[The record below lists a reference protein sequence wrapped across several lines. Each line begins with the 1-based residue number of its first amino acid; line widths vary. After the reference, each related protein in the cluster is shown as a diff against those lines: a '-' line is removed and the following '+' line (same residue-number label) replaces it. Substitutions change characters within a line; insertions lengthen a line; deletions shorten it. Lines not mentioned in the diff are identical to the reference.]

1 MVLTVRVIFILVS
14 LVVQLVDGNQRIVY
28 VSEPTS
34 DHEDFFTS
42 ASGVGGLISDDEDLF
57 TSGDGDSNLMCCVY
71 GNCTCISFGLAV
83 ASLISNVLI
92 NITTDVML
100 SSLNNALNLENI
112 SIIGHNNP
120 TVNCKKTG
128 GVHFNICYNCI
139 IQGITWDGCGTETEP
154 GIKLSESSN
163 LVIKNCSFQY
173 SKGPAIILSGVSGHV
188 NISHCCFMHN
198 NYYGEHDATIHYTSI
213 NVTSNH
219 HLKFFLAI
227 SNCIFTYNKY
237 AKSLVH
243 IEKIISKYNNNIT
256 FDNTKFYHNQGVP
269 IYVVNQNIH
278 LLGKVSFWNNTAEE
292 GAGIYMKDHSTAI
305 FNKNSDVAF
314 IQNSANRNGGA
325 VFLRNHSSII
335 FDQNSFAVFDNNYAK
350 TGIIYSE
357 DNCNVTFQGTCEVTF
372 RNNLIKQDGS
382 AIAVKKSHI
391 TFTGNSN
398 VMFINNAIIR
408 FRLFRL
414 KVTYGATIYS
424 KHSHMSFRGNS
435 ITLFK
440 DNVASEG
447 GAILSK
453 LSSISFKENST
464 TEFTNNTAYMNG
476 GAIYSQDSPISF
488 EENSTTKFTN
498 NTALDHGGAIYSL
511 DTFYADNEVL
521 YTIFISLYDGSI
533 PFAEFE
539 ELVFKAIS
547 NFDKYHGSVSF
558 EDNSTIE
565 FTNNTGKYGGA
576 ISSSSCPISFRSISS
591 TNFNNNVAKVDGGA
605 ILIDFSLLSSKD
617 YSHIEFNN
625 NAATRGGAIWSI
637 DDSIISFEGFSTTVF
652 SNNNA
657 KGYGGAIV
665 SGKTSEITFCCNST
679 VKFMHNNASFSESVY
694 CDSDSIV
701 TSKGNSTIIFND
713 VLAKWCTDI
722 CLPYRGQGAVTIN
735 GDGIVMCNDQK
746 AFACLSEKCHCKNL
760 EHLLHGVTFS
770 NNAVVTIADTAIL
783 SSFVWLQFLKNVSI
797 IGQNNFT
804 VFCVND
810 GEIYIF
816 KCTNLTIEGIK
827 LVGCGRYDEITNYP
841 IPAIKIKDSSV
852 IIQKSTFQYLLAPA
866 INFLSSDFIMKYCNF
881 MNNNYYRYHFE
892 TIIISSTL
900 KGTQIFSN
908 CDFSYNYGGKGIVYL
923 EDTIYVLMSYNT
935 TFNNNQG
942 ASIHLSSYCS
952 LHISGDILF
961 KNNTAENGAGIYIS
975 DHSTVIFG
983 EHSNVKFINN
993 SVDYN
998 GSAIFINI
1006 HSNITFEQNSIAT
1019 FSDNKCVSGTI
1030 YSKDNSN
1037 VTFKATS
1044 QVIFNQQLSHT
1055 IWSSHIFY

>member
-14 LVVQLVDGNQRIVY
+14 LVVQFVDGNQRTVY
-28 VSEPTS
+28 VSELIS
-34 DHEDFFTS
+34 DHEDSFTS
-42 ASGVGGLISDDEDLF
+42 ARGVDGLNSDDEDFF

-71 GNCTCISFGLAV
+71 GNCTCNSFGLAL
-83 ASLISNVLI
+83 ASLTSNVLI

-100 SSLNNALNLENI
+100 SSIINALNLENV

-120 TVNCKKTG
+120 TVNCKKAG
-128 GVHFNICYNCI
+128 GVHFKFCYNCV
-139 IQGITWDGCGTETEP
+139 IQDITWDGCGSETEP

-173 SKGPAIILSGVSGHV
+173 SKGPVIILSGVSGRV

-198 NYYGEHDATIHYTSI
+198 NYYGEHDAAIHYTSI
-213 NVTSNH
+213 NVTSNQ
-219 HLKFFLAI
+219 FFLVI
-227 SNCIFTYNKY
+227 SNCNFTCNKY

-243 IEKIISKYNNNIT
+243 IEKIMSKYNNNIT
-256 FDNTKFYHNQGVP
+256 FHNTMFYHNQGVP
-269 IYVVNQNIH
+269 IYVVNQKIH
-278 LLGKVSFWNNTAEE
+278 LLGKVSFWNNTAEK
-292 GAGIYMKDHSTAI
+292 GAGIYMKDQSTAI
-305 FNKNSDVAF
+305 FDKNSDVAF
-314 IQNSANRNGGA
+314 IQNFANHNGGA
-325 VFLRNHSSII
+325 IFLRNHSSIT

-350 TGIIYSE
+350 TGIIYSK

-372 RNNLIKQDGS
+372 RNNLIERDGS
-382 AIAVKKSHI
+382 AIASVKKSHI

-424 KHSHMSFRGNS
+424 KRSHMSFRGNS

-440 DNVASEG
+440 DNVATEGG
-447 GAILSK
+447 GAIYSCLSP
-453 LSSISFKENST
+453 ISFKENST
-464 TEFTNNTAYMNG
+464 TEFTNNTAYNDG
-476 GAIYSQDSPISF
+476 GAIFSQDSPISF

-498 NTALDHGGAIYSL
+498 NTALGDGGAIFSF
-511 DTFYADNEVL
+511 DTFYFDYQA
-521 YTIFISLYDGSI
+521 IYDAYIATYNGSI
-533 PFAEFE
+533 PFAVFE
-539 ELVFKAIS
+539 ELVSKEIS
-547 NFDKYHGSVSF
+547 NIDKYHASVSF
-558 EDNSTIE
+558 EGNSTIE
-565 FTNNTGKYGGA
+565 FTNNTGRYGGA
-576 ISSSSCPISFRSISS
+576 IFSDSSPISFRSISS

-605 ILIDFSLLSSKD
+605 ICLDFSLLSSKG

-625 NAATRGGAIWSI
+625 NAAKRGGAIWSI
-637 DDSIISFEGFSTTVF
+637 DDTFISFEGFSTTVF

-657 KGYGGAIV
+657 KDYGGAIV

-679 VKFMHNNASFSESVY
+679 VTFMHNNAPFSESVY

-722 CLPYRGQGAVTIN
+722 CLPYPGQGAVIIN

-783 SSFVWLQFLKNVSI
+783 SSFVWLQFLTNVSI

-827 LVGCGRYDEITNYP
+827 LIGCGRYDEITNYP
-841 IPAIKIKDSSV
+841 IPAIKIKGL
-852 IIQKSTFQYLLAPA
+852 IG
-866 INFLSSDFIMKYCNF
+866 
-881 MNNNYYRYHFE
+881 NNPE
-892 TIIISSTL
+892 
-900 KGTQIFSN
+900 K
-908 CDFSYNYGGKGIVYL
+908 
-923 EDTIYVLMSYNT
+923 
-935 TFNNNQG
+935 
-942 ASIHLSSYCS
+942 
-952 LHISGDILF
+952 
-961 KNNTAENGAGIYIS
+961 YIS
-975 DHSTVIFG
+975 
-983 EHSNVKFINN
+983 
-993 SVDYN
+993 
-998 GSAIFINI
+998 IFIGT
-1006 HSNITFEQNSIAT
+1006 SN
-1019 FSDNKCVSGTI
+1019 
-1030 YSKDNSN
+1030 
-1037 VTFKATS
+1037 
-1044 QVIFNQQLSHT
+1044 
-1055 IWSSHIFY
+1055 